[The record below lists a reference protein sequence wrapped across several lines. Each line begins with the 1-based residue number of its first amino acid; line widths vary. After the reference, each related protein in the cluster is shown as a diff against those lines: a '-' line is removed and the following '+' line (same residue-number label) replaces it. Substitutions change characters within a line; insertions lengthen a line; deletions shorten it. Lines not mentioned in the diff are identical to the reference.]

1 MKEIARKKG
10 SLLITEGLSPSS
22 YFAYIDVSRLSSVC
36 FFISECLKS
45 GLTTFLDARVSGGGK
60 LATRPSP
67 SIASFPCSASLS
79 LSLVSA
85 FFKSLAAVD
94 DDGAEQIKL
103 TERLKDFL
111 ICRQRVNFA

>member
-10 SLLITEGLSPSS
+10 SLLITDGLSPSF
-22 YFAYIDVSRLSSVC
+22 YFAYIDVSRLSSIC

-45 GLTTFLDARVSGGGK
+45 GLTTFIDARVSGA
-60 LATRPSP
+60 ATGNPPLPFHRILPLL
-67 SIASFPCSASLS
+67 SIS

-94 DDGAEQIKL
+94 DDGTEQIKL